1 MVNSPQV
8 LDTVKRTPSDEGLD
22 MTADT
27 VMLRTLDQ
35 LLPGQSATIQQI
47 GGRGS
52 FRRRVMDLGLTNGA
66 EIEMIQATPLGDP
79 IEYVVNGYHLTL
91 RRAEARVIVVSM

>member
-1 MVNSPQV
+1 MVIIPEV
-8 LDTVKRTPSDEGLD
+8 LEPVRQTPSDEGLN

-35 LLPGQSATIQQI
+35 LLPGQTATIQQI

-52 FRRRVMDLGLTNGA
+52 FRRRVMDLGLINGA
-66 EIEMIQATPLGDP
+66 EIKMIQANPLGDP
-79 IEYVVNGYHLTL
+79 IEYAVDGYHLTL
-91 RRAEARVIVVSM
+91 RRAEARVIVVSL